1 MIIRYLLLYIVIIV
15 MLSVVVRDYELLF
28 LLLS

>member
-1 MIIRYLLLYIVIIV
+1 MIIRYILLYVIIIV
-15 MLSVVVRDYELLF
+15 MLCVVVRDYELLF

>member
-1 MIIRYLLLYIVIIV
+1 VIIRYILLYVTIIV
-15 MLSVVVRDYELLF
+15 MLCVVVRDYELLF

>member
-1 MIIRYLLLYIVIIV
+1 VIIRYILLYVIIIV
-15 MLSVVVRDYELLF
+15 MLCVVVRDYELLF